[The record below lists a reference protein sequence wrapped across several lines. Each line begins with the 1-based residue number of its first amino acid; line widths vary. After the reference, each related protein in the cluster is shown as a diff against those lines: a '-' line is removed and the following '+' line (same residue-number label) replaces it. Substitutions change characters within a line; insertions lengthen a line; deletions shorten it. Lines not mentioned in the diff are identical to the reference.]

1 MPSRQTNLGLFTM
14 PASPKVRIL
23 VAEDDHISRQIIQ
36 NLLSGWGYEVETAD
50 DGQKAM
56 MALRSVHS
64 PTIAILD
71 WEMPGMD
78 GLEICRRVREADRT
92 VYLLMLTGREGKENM
107 IKALESGADDYLSK
121 PCDPDELQVRI
132 RVGERIIGLQRALAD
147 QVRELQFAKER
158 LDFIERRGL

>member
-1 MPSRQTNLGLFTM
+1 MPYQ
-14 PASPKVRIL
+14 PKVRIL
-23 VAEDDHISRQIIQ
+23 VAEDDKISRQIIQ
-36 NLLSGWGYEVETAD
+36 HLLTTWGYEVETAD

-56 MALRSVHS
+56 MALRSVNA
-64 PTIAILD
+64 PAIAILD

-92 VYLLMLTGREGKENM
+92 IYLLMLTSREGKENM

-132 RVGERIIGLQRALAD
+132 RVGERIIGLQRALAE

-158 LDFIERRGL
+158 LEFIERRSL